1 MYGKTSERDETEN
14 GLTLKDMIANTN
26 LERLKQLQKTLT
38 IEIERK
44 KQEKLE
50 REREE
55 RKKRENNMTFEELL
69 NESELNWKDFK

>member
-1 MYGKTSERDETEN
+1 MAKHRKETTTEN

-26 LERLKQLQKTLT
+26 LERLEQLQKTLT
-38 IEIERK
+38 IEMERK